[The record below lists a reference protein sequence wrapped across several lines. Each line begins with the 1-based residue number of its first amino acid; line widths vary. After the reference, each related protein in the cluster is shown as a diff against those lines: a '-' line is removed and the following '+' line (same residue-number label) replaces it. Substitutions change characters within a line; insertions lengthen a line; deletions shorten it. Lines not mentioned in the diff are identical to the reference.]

1 MASKKL
7 KTILSLLFTAIA
19 LIIVCSVGLI
29 YLNTSSIQRYV
40 DNIAVRHSQ
49 NRVTVH
55 DKIFLSCIYN
65 VMIYSTRFIY
75 PEASLI
81 LKEYLYGNQDTL
93 ELSSGYFKKAPFVLD
108 KIRRNKSSVIGPCF
122 IRLNEDRRIAYAVN
136 GFYIRKIVDKKG
148 ETYTLY
154 QDIVFS
160 QDCRK
165 RVTTG
170 FYVFDK
176 KVRLND
182 CLVHAVKK
190 RRNDHMFVI
199 ARWKN
204 K

>member
-1 MASKKL
+1 MKK
-7 KTILSLLFTAIA
+7 ILTTVITVCLLFITLSVVA
-19 LIIVCSVGLI
+19 LYSG
-29 YLNTSSIQRYV
+29 SGMIQHYV
-40 DNIAVRHSQ
+40 DSIAVRHSQ
-49 NRVTVH
+49 NRVTAQ

-65 VMIYSTRFIY
+65 GMIYSTRFLY
-75 PEASLI
+75 PEASSI

-93 ELSSGYFKKAPFVLD
+93 VLSSTYFKKAPFVLD
-108 KIRRNKSSVIGPCF
+108 KVKKNKLSVIGPCY

-136 GFYIRKIVDKKG
+136 GFYIRKTSDKNG
-148 ETYTLY
+148 MACALY

-160 QDCRK
+160 LDCRK
-165 RVTTG
+165 QVTTG
-170 FYVFDK
+170 FYIFDK
-176 KVRLND
+176 KIRLND

>member
-1 MASKKL
+1 ML
-7 KTILSLLFTAIA
+7 KAGISAFLLVIAVCVIA
-19 LIIVCSVGLI
+19 LYTGSGM
-29 YLNTSSIQRYV
+29 IQHYV

-49 NRVTVH
+49 NRVTEQ

-65 VMIYSTRFIY
+65 GMIYSTWFIY

-81 LKEYLYGNQDTL
+81 LKEYLYGNKDTL
-93 ELSSGYFKKAPFVLD
+93 VLSSSYFKKAPFVL
-108 KIRRNKSSVIGPCF
+108 NKLKKNNGSETGPCY

-136 GFYIRKIVDKKG
+136 GFYIKKTSDKKG
-148 ETYTLY
+148 ETYALY

-160 QDCRK
+160 PDCRK

-170 FYVFDK
+170 FYIFDK

-190 RRNDHMFVI
+190 RRNDHLFVI
-199 ARWKN
+199 ARWQEK

>member
-1 MASKKL
+1 MISKKL
-7 KTILSLLFTAIA
+7 KTILSWLFTVSA
-19 LIIVCSVGLI
+19 LTIVCLVGLI

-49 NRVTVH
+49 NRVTLH
-55 DKIFLSCIYN
+55 DKVFLSCIYN
-65 VMIYSTRFIY
+65 GMIYSTRFIY

-81 LKEYLYGNQDTL
+81 LNQYLYGNQDTL
-93 ELSSGYFKKAPFVLD
+93 KLSSGYFKKAPFVLD
-108 KIRRNKSSVIGPCF
+108 KVKKNKASVIGPCF

-136 GFYIRKIVDKKG
+136 GFYIRKTSDEKG

-160 QDCRK
+160 QDCGM

-170 FYVFDK
+170 FYIFDK

-190 RRNDHMFVI
+190 RSN
-199 ARWKN
+199 
-204 K
+204 